1 MLHMSQLNMLMHDA
15 YFTLYTGPKPPCPSL
30 FPSEKFSVACSNWE
44 RSKRVNSELFSSIL
58 QTKAFSS
65 VLSCKLTFPECR
77 AYTAQF
83 GIHFYDSKS
92 SKRLRII
99 AYAKQYKPFLRLLNH
114 RKVIDQSRIAS
125 KGTATP
131 ILHSFLL
138 CPMCKYNI
146 IKQIRQ
152 QIFSTETVS

>member
-1 MLHMSQLNMLMHDA
+1 MLISPYTQGRNLLVQVYFLLKSFPWPAVTEKGQKEWTLN
-15 YFTLYTGPKPPCPSL
+15 
-30 FPSEKFSVACSNWE
+30 
-44 RSKRVNSELFSSIL
+44 SSIL